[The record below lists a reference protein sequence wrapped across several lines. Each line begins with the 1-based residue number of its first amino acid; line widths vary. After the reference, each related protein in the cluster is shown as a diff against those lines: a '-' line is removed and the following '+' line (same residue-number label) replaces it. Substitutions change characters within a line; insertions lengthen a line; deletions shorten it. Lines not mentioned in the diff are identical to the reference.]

1 MAGAGSHHLGAGVRA
16 QASRQQPGLWGR
28 GELGEHEEGQGPLGT
43 AGATPEG
50 AFNARDASRG
60 MYEAESRGMYEVK
73 QYGDFSATQRQDQKS
88 MTQMS

>member
-28 GELGEHEEGQGPLGT
+28 GELGEHEGQGPLGT

-50 AFNARDASRG
+50 AFNTRDASRG
-60 MYEAESRGMYEVK
+60 MYEAD
-73 QYGDFSATQRQDQKS
+73 QYRDFSVTQRQDQ
-88 MTQMS
+88 